1 MGDYRLTRDADADLL
16 RMFIDGF
23 EMFGAAQAEEYRD
36 GMTRCF
42 ALLAD
47 NPRIGRAADEFAS
60 GAPRHEHARH
70 IIFYNEEADGVL
82 ITAVI
87 HERSIRHLLRDPER
101 SQ

>member
-23 EMFGAAQAEEYRD
+23 EMFGAARAEEYRD

-47 NPRIGRAADEFAS
+47 NPRLGRAPA
-60 GAPRHEHARH
+60 
-70 IIFYNEEADGVL
+70 
-82 ITAVI
+82 
-87 HERSIRHLLRDPER
+87 
-101 SQ
+101 